1 MPVVVNGRLKVYR
14 LYNRWGEKLYE
25 GMEPYQPRDGSS
37 EQMLIC
43 IVIAESP
50 TGKEVKVK
58 GTVVVLR

>member
-1 MPVVVNGRLKVYR
+1 VVVNGKLIEYH

-25 GMEPYQPRDGSS
+25 GTEPYQPRDGSS

-43 IVIAESP
+43 IVTAESP
-50 TGKEVKVK
+50 TGKEIKVK